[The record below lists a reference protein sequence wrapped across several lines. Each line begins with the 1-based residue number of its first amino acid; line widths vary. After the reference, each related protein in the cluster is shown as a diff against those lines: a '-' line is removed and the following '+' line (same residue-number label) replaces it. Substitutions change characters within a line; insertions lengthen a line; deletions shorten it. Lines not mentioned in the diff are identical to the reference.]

1 MIVLLAPLV
10 AQVVR
15 EPRGPRRDG
24 SHAEAWA
31 RRTTVLKHT
40 TLQRCAPPSP
50 SFRMGNTDARRSFSP
65 VLALLAIPAL
75 LAAQLPQADE
85 AFRRGEYGA
94 ARAGYEQVL
103 TADSLNQR
111 ALFRLAILDSWDGK
125 VARSLQRFGRLRR
138 LDPKDEDVMVAQAQV
153 LAWAGHTEASLILY
167 DSVLSRSTGRVD
179 ALAGRARVVAWRGD
193 LERAERLWRAALA
206 AHPDAAELL
215 IGLAQTLYW
224 KGQPA
229 LAEAYAAR
237 ARALAP
243 EDRTA
248 RDLERAVRA
257 ALRPEAGTKVDGA
270 NDSDHNRFVAQEA
283 TVATSLGPDVR
294 GTLQAG
300 WRRATGPVPGDTVRR
315 SGTSYG
321 AGGYVIAALGH
332 GAVVRA
338 GLGVRRV
345 EPEASPAHTP
355 LTAQLGVGLRP
366 GRYAAVNVAY
376 SRTPFDETA
385 GLMRL
390 DLVVDAVDL
399 ALDVS
404 PGPGWSISA
413 GGGGAWLSDSNSRYS
428 AVGA

>member
-1 MIVLLAPLV
+1 M
-10 AQVVR
+10 
-15 EPRGPRRDG
+15 
-24 SHAEAWA
+24 
-31 RRTTVLKHT
+31 
-40 TLQRCAPPSP
+40 
-50 SFRMGNTDARRSFSP
+50 
-65 VLALLAIPAL
+65 LALLAIPAL

-237 ARALAP
+237 ARAAAP

-257 ALRPEAGTKVDGA
+257 ALRPEVATTADGA
-270 NDSDHNRFVAQEA
+270 GDSDH
-283 TVATSLGPDVR
+283 
-294 GTLQAG
+294 
-300 WRRATGPVPGDTVRR
+300 
-315 SGTSYG
+315 
-321 AGGYVIAALGH
+321 
-332 GAVVRA
+332 
-338 GLGVRRV
+338 
-345 EPEASPAHTP
+345 
-355 LTAQLGVGLRP
+355 
-366 GRYAAVNVAY
+366 
-376 SRTPFDETA
+376 
-385 GLMRL
+385 
-390 DLVVDAVDL
+390 
-399 ALDVS
+399 
-404 PGPGWSISA
+404 
-413 GGGGAWLSDSNSRYS
+413 
-428 AVGA
+428 